1 MKMVHI
7 TLHTACFG
15 KSLMFYEAI
24 IGLKIERDMRPSRN
38 MVFLS
43 DEPGDT
49 CMELIE
55 DENAQRIEA
64 PSVSIGFHTEDVFE
78 KHAQLQAM
86 GLRVSEIISPNPHV
100 KFFFVSDPN
109 GLKVQLI

>member
-7 TLHTACFG
+7 TLHTACFE

-24 IGLKIERDMRPSRN
+24 IGLKIERDMRPARN

-43 DEPGDT
+43 DEPGGT
-49 CMELIE
+49 CVELIE

-64 PSVSIGFHTEDVFE
+64 PSVSIGFHTENVFD
-78 KHAQLQAM
+78 KHSQFEAM
-86 GLRVSEIISPNPHV
+86 GLKVSEIISPSPHV
-100 KFFFVSDPN
+100 KFFFVTDPN